1 MFKIKTFRGKLILY
15 FLPAFL
21 IFVGLVLGFQYNRE
35 KEFKRLQLNHSMLYM
50 SDLTHNY
57 IEQNKIFTSKNWESL
72 DSLIPLYPLKEIRLT
87 IIAPNGNVLYDSE
100 VKDITTMENHLS
112 RSEVVNSIGNPYGT
126 DIRLSHSTTKSYYY
140 FSKRYE
146 NYFVRIAAVYNQE
159 IISLLQTGRLFL
171 LFILLLFI
179 TVWVVFMF
187 VSNQFVKTINQLKVY
202 TTRLRNGQEVDINL
216 NFSNDEFGSIAQ
228 QVVEFYDE
236 LKTAKDNLTIEK
248 DKLYKHLYALNE
260 GVAFFTSDKKKI
272 LANNHF
278 IQNIN
283 TIADYSTIS
292 AEQVFFIEE
301 FRPIV
306 EFIEQN
312 LSAESTKE
320 QVGFVQKEMAIS
332 KSGSYFNVQCVIF
345 QDNSFE
351 IVITDVSKLERRKLL
366 KQEITSNIAHELRT
380 PVAAILGFIETLR
393 SSQVSPDKQQLFLE
407 RAYTQANRLNE
418 LVDDISLLNKID
430 ENKDYYNFE
439 DVNVKEVISE
449 AKGSFSAVIDEKKI
463 MVTVLV
469 DENLKIKANRSLL
482 FSVFHNLFDNAIKY
496 GGDNLDIKIE
506 NYLED
511 EQYYYFSFSDNG
523 QGVPE
528 THLARLFE
536 RFYRVDSGR
545 SRKTGG
551 TGLGL
556 AIVKNAVQL
565 HKGEIS
571 VRNKKDG
578 GLEFLFNLPKEAKS

>member
-312 LSAESTKE
+312 LSAESTK
-320 QVGFVQKEMAIS
+320 
-332 KSGSYFNVQCVIF
+332 
-345 QDNSFE
+345 
-351 IVITDVSKLERRKLL
+351 
-366 KQEITSNIAHELRT
+366 
-380 PVAAILGFIETLR
+380 
-393 SSQVSPDKQQLFLE
+393 
-407 RAYTQANRLNE
+407 
-418 LVDDISLLNKID
+418 
-430 ENKDYYNFE
+430 
-439 DVNVKEVISE
+439 
-449 AKGSFSAVIDEKKI
+449 
-463 MVTVLV
+463 
-469 DENLKIKANRSLL
+469 
-482 FSVFHNLFDNAIKY
+482 
-496 GGDNLDIKIE
+496 
-506 NYLED
+506 
-511 EQYYYFSFSDNG
+511 
-523 QGVPE
+523 
-528 THLARLFE
+528 
-536 RFYRVDSGR
+536 
-545 SRKTGG
+545 
-551 TGLGL
+551 
-556 AIVKNAVQL
+556 
-565 HKGEIS
+565 
-571 VRNKKDG
+571 
-578 GLEFLFNLPKEAKS
+578 

>member
-1 MFKIKTFRGKLILY
+1 M
-15 FLPAFL
+15 
-21 IFVGLVLGFQYNRE
+21 VLGFEYNRE
-35 KEFKRLQLNHSMLYM
+35 KEFKRSQLNTSMSYM
-50 SDLTHNY
+50 TDFTYNF
-57 IEQNKIFTSKNWESL
+57 IEQNKIATATNSWKNL
-72 DSLIPLYPLKEIRLT
+72 DSILPLYPIKGVRLT

-100 VKDITTMENHLS
+100 VKDLATMENHLS
-112 RSEVVNSIGNPYGT
+112 RPEVVNSIGNPYGT
-126 DIRLSHSTTKSYYY
+126 TIRLSHSTAKSYYY

-146 NYFVRIAAVYNQE
+146 NYFVRIAAVYNKE
-159 IISLLQTGRLFL
+159 IISLLQTGKVFL
-171 LFILLLFI
+171 LFSVLLFI
-179 TVWVVFMF
+179 MVWLVFMF
-187 VSNQFVKTINQLKVY
+187 VSNQFVKTINQLKDY
-202 TTRLRNGQEVDINL
+202 TAHLRNGEEVDINL

-312 LSAESTKE
+312 LSSESTKV

-332 KSGSYFNVQCVIF
+332 KAGSYFNVQCVIF

-366 KQEITSNIAHELRT
+366 KQEITSNVAHELRT

-393 SSQVSPDKQQLFLE
+393 SSQVSSDKQQLFLE

-430 ENKDYYNFE
+430 ENKDYYSFE
-439 DVNVKEVISE
+439 EVNVKEVISE

-463 MVTVLV
+463 VVTVLV

-578 GLEFLFNLPKEAKS
+578 GLEFLFNFPKEAKS

>member
-1 MFKIKTFRGKLILY
+1 
-15 FLPAFL
+15 
-21 IFVGLVLGFQYNRE
+21 
-35 KEFKRLQLNHSMLYM
+35 
-50 SDLTHNY
+50 
-57 IEQNKIFTSKNWESL
+57 
-72 DSLIPLYPLKEIRLT
+72 
-87 IIAPNGNVLYDSE
+87 
-100 VKDITTMENHLS
+100 
-112 RSEVVNSIGNPYGT
+112 
-126 DIRLSHSTTKSYYY
+126 
-140 FSKRYE
+140 
-146 NYFVRIAAVYNQE
+146 
-159 IISLLQTGRLFL
+159 
-171 LFILLLFI
+171 
-179 TVWVVFMF
+179 
-187 VSNQFVKTINQLKVY
+187 
-202 TTRLRNGQEVDINL
+202 
-216 NFSNDEFGSIAQ
+216 
-228 QVVEFYDE
+228 
-236 LKTAKDNLTIEK
+236 
-248 DKLYKHLYALNE
+248 
-260 GVAFFTSDKKKI
+260 
-272 LANNHF
+272 
-278 IQNIN
+278 
-283 TIADYSTIS
+283 
-292 AEQVFFIEE
+292 
-301 FRPIV
+301 
-306 EFIEQN
+306 
-312 LSAESTKE
+312 
-320 QVGFVQKEMAIS
+320 VGFVQKEMAIS